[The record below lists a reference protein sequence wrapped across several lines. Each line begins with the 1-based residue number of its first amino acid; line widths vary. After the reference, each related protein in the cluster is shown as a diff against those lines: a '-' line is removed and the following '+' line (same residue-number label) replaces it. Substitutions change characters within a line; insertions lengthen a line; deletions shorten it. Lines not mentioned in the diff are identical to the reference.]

1 MFDEAKRIWAL
12 TAITSAIEGVIRES
26 AKGDALEV
34 QRCYFKIKK
43 ETYKQSL
50 NGNNTASML
59 EERALNSMKP
69 EQSELYKQIVGRLSQ
84 KGGLLEEVNEWLKT
98 NKPI

>member
-1 MFDEAKRIWAL
+1 
-12 TAITSAIEGVIRES
+12 
-26 AKGDALEV
+26 
-34 QRCYFKIKK
+34 
-43 ETYKQSL
+43 
-50 NGNNTASML
+50 ML

-69 EQSELYKQIVGRLSQ
+69 EQSELYKQIVDRLSQ